1 MSRTA
6 SALACVALCGAL
18 LPGCT
23 TTQGVGALGGA
34 ATGALIGGLAS
45 GNATGAL
52 IGAAAGA
59 AAGWGA
65 AALYEHHVN
74 QSRSSDEDAQIYG
87 YTPGVGPIVKIREAN
102 ALPQHAKPG
111 ETIQISS
118 DYSVNTAGDEPVMVS
133 ESWRLEK
140 DGNVLHEFPV
150 NRESRQAGGWVSQNS
165 FTIPED
171 APAGTYIFVNR
182 IETDDGSED
191 RKDAYF
197 VIAAS

>member
-6 SALACVALCGAL
+6 TAVGSAALCGAL
-18 LPGCT
+18 LLGCT

-74 QSRSSDEDAQIYG
+74 QSRTPTEDAEIYG
-87 YTPGVGPIVKIREAN
+87 YTPGVGPVVRIREAN
-102 ALPQHAKPG
+102 AAPQHAKPG
-111 ETIQISS
+111 ETIQIRS
-118 DYSVNTAGDEPVMVS
+118 DYSVNTSSPEPVMIS

-150 NRESRQAGGWVSQNS
+150 NRESRQAGGWISESS
-165 FTIPED
+165 FSVPED
-171 APAGTYIFVNR
+171 APLGTYIFVNR
-182 IETDDGSED
+182 IEADDGSED

-197 VIAAS
+197 VVAAN